1 MSSWLRLTCT
11 FRRFLPS
18 YRDRGSRGGRG
29 RGGGRDTGRDQES
42 KETEE
47 EVRVL
52 DASGVRED
60 RPYPESIHGAYSSEG
75 LVSGRVAHETVA
87 LAQTCGL
94 VDHRVHA
101 QYRPVFAEEEVQV
114 PGENGREWERMGG
127 NGGQTLFMQVGV
139 QEKGSPVG
147 NLIRQVEDE
156 QVAAFG
162 PLDAIAGDDG
172 RPWPVSRRGGQ
183 RALRGVDEVCVE
195 ALLGLGSGD
204 VQLYG
209 VGVFLVGVVLVV
221 LVRVRFIVCCA
232 VLLPVE
238 VFGQPAVVIN
248 LRAGGHGH
256 NWHHARNHARHLHL
270 VGIHGGKDRSSVSQ
284 PSSASTSSLSLLR
297 ERSVVL
303 HCWGGAAKKQ

>member
-114 PGENGREWERMGG
+114 
-127 NGGQTLFMQVGV
+127 
-139 QEKGSPVG
+139 PVG